1 LHWRCLKSRR
11 ARVARISGENL
22 ALLCV
27 KTRGHDVR
35 LGTERCQSLL
45 GGLFIVE
52 IQSRRAVVADDLCF
66 RNVSNSYATKDAQ
79 AISKATQQVSMMIQ
93 ICLRW
98 IEAF

>member
-1 LHWRCLKSRR
+1 MISAKVVKF
-11 ARVARISGENL
+11 RVIS
-22 ALLCV
+22 
-27 KTRGHDVR
+27 
-35 LGTERCQSLL
+35 
-45 GGLFIVE
+45 
-52 IQSRRAVVADDLCF
+52 F

>member
-1 LHWRCLKSRR
+1 MFGSARSAAKVSSAAFSSLKSK
-11 ARVARISGENL
+11 AAVLLLPMISAKVVKFRVIS
-22 ALLCV
+22 
-27 KTRGHDVR
+27 
-35 LGTERCQSLL
+35 
-45 GGLFIVE
+45 
-52 IQSRRAVVADDLCF
+52 F